1 MRSSQKDSEAPPKEE
16 QAVVEGAENVPVQEV
31 PVLPQTCTMTDTGLI
46 ITDSISEADWLAL
59 GAPLADVQRATPFYI
74 GDWLAFGESKKFIQ
88 RGRYD
93 VAVEIT
99 KKTRGT
105 LWVYASVARSV
116 PPLMRIKALRFQHHQ
131 LVAPLPAQEQ
141 KMWLEKAAKT
151 GLTVKTLRTFIQTAK
166 GKMPVPRKRTLKMVK
181 EQLDLVIKDCR
192 DLPGLEDVVKA
203 IDDIQTGS

>member
-1 MRSSQKDSEAPPKEE
+1 MAGLQARERFE
-16 QAVVEGAENVPVQEV
+16 QVYFDRAQYIAERV
-31 PVLPQTCTMTDTGLI
+31 
-46 ITDSISEADWLAL
+46 LAL
-59 GAPLADVQRATPFYI
+59 RGVELDASGNTVGDHANGLAVKAWIAQRRFLEKGKFDAHQ
-74 GDWLAFGESKKFIQ
+74 ES
-88 RGRYD
+88 
-93 VAVEIT
+93 
-99 KKTRGT
+99 